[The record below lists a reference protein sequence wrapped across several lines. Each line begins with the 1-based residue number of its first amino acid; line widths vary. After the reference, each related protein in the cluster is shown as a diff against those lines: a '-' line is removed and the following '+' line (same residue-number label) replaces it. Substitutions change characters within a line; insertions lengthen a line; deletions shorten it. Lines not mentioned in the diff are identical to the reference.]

1 MDIQTKD
8 GILLRGIPDGTPDDV
23 IKARIE
29 KIRAGS
35 AVPAAPQESLPSRAL
50 SWVAEGPGAVVEP
63 ILKMGTGL
71 LAKPAGDI
79 AGLAKGS
86 YDGIR
91 RLFGA
96 GQQGPNA
103 EETQRAV
110 QSAIQYQPKTEA
122 GASEMNPLNA
132 IPAAIGEGIGML
144 QPDAVT
150 GEESTTAGGML
161 QNAIREAIPQAIGL
175 ATMKYGPG
183 LVDATGKAAKR
194 GAQSTMVRA
203 ISPTLKQE
211 LTGEAEFAAKEL
223 LNRGLSPNVKGV
235 DTVMR
240 GIDDMNAR
248 VAAEI
253 EASNATVPKKAAL
266 DALKPVRER
275 FAYRPNIDANQ
286 ASIGKVA
293 EEIIN
298 HPRVPGMEIPVQE
311 AQLLKLGYQR
321 AARPAYGEEAT
332 AAQEGYKGVARA
344 LRQEIETAHPNV
356 GPWNAEASNLHR
368 ILNVIERS
376 AAQNAKGPIA
386 PYVGTI
392 GGVPY
397 HMALALNRSA
407 ALKSWL
413 AHGLNKVGNLLS
425 REPVAAVA
433 ADAPLPYERVQV
445 PAPAPNRP
453 LGIAPEAEGLDISSF
468 LKDFRAQKA
477 LDAAQPET
485 LIAREQAANTARQTA
500 AERVAEAASAAGRQP
515 ASGGMRPP
523 TR

>member
-8 GILLRGIPDGTPDDV
+8 GILLRGIPDGTPDEV

-29 KIRAGS
+29 KIRAES
-35 AVPAAPQESLPSRAL
+35 AAPAAPQESLPSQLLNGYVEAQ
-50 SWVAEGPGAVVEP
+50 GATVEP
-63 ILKMGTGL
+63 ILKMATGL

-103 EETQRAV
+103 EEAQAAV
-110 QSAIQYQPKTEA
+110 RDAIQYKPKTEL
-122 GASEMNPLNA
+122 GSSEMNPLNA

-150 GEESTTAGGML
+150 GEESTTAGGMA
-161 QNAIREAIPQAIGL
+161 QNAVREAIPQAIGL
-175 ATMKYGPG
+175 AAMKYGPG
-183 LVDATGKAAKR
+183 ITDSAGQSLKR

-203 ISPTLKQE
+203 INPTLKQE
-211 LTGEAEFAAKEL
+211 LTGQAEFAAKEL
-223 LNRGLSPNVKGV
+223 LKRGLSPNTKGV

-240 GIDDMNAR
+240 GIDDMNGR

-253 EASNATVPKKAAL
+253 RGSGASVPKQTAIDAL
-266 DALKPVRER
+266 DPVSER
-275 FAYRPNIDANQ
+275 FMYRPNLQANQ
-286 ASIGKVA
+286 TSIANVA
-293 EEIIN
+293 DEIVN
-298 HPRVPGMEIPVQE
+298 HPRLPGNSIPVPE
-311 AQLLKLGYQR
+311 AQLMKLGYQR

-344 LRQEIETAHPNV
+344 LREGIETAHPNV
-356 GPWNAEASNLHR
+356 APWNAETSTLHR

-392 GGVPY
+392 GGIPY

-407 ALKSWL
+407 ALKSGL
-413 AHGLNKVGNLLS
+413 AHGMDSVGNALTGTPNNALNAIITNALL
-425 REPVAAVA
+425 
-433 ADAPLPYERVQV
+433 D
-445 PAPAPNRP
+445 
-453 LGIAPEAEGLDISSF
+453 EA
-468 LKDFRAQKA
+468 R
-477 LDAAQPET
+477 
-485 LIAREQAANTARQTA
+485 
-500 AERVAEAASAAGRQP
+500 
-515 ASGGMRPP
+515 
-523 TR
+523 